1 MTDVR
6 DRMAER
12 LLADAGIAVGMR
24 VLDVGCGRGDVSL
37 MIARLVG
44 EQGRVLGI
52 DRDARPLAAA
62 QERAGELDLSNV
74 AFAEGDLCALSPEH
88 GSFDAVV
95 GRRVLMYQPDPAHAV
110 RQFAR
115 ALRPGG
121 LVVFQEHD
129 ATMTPGRLTPLPLHE
144 RVHEWVWRT
153 VEREGADIHMGFHLP
168 SVLAQVG
175 LAVEQVR
182 AEAMSRLPERTTPP
196 APLSAPCSLGSCSTA
211 SPPRKRWTL
220 TRWTSGSSR
229 SVKRRTRPMW
239 ATWSSVRGHGSL
251 FDIDNSY
258 PSLSGKGRRSR
269 RG

>member
-1 MTDVR
+1 
-6 DRMAER
+6 MAER

-62 QERAGELDLSNV
+62 RERAGELDLSNV

-168 SVLAQVG
+168 SVLAQAG

-182 AEAMSRLPERTTPP
+182 AEAVVQTPGTHYPAGAIVRAMLPRIVQHGVATEEEVDVDTLDQRLIEEREK
-196 APLSAPCSLGSCSTA
+196 ANAAYVGDMVFSAWA
-211 SPPRKRWTL
+211 RKP
-220 TRWTSGSSR
+220 
-229 SVKRRTRPMW
+229 V
-239 ATWSSVRGHGSL
+239 
-251 FDIDNSY
+251 
-258 PSLSGKGRRSR
+258 
-269 RG
+269 